1 MFSGW
6 MADNVSTSLFLRPL
20 PKRTIQMWIE
30 AVAIILPRV
39 QQHYA
44 GKSAVALDF
53 HLFTCVRS
61 PG

>member
-1 MFSGW
+1 